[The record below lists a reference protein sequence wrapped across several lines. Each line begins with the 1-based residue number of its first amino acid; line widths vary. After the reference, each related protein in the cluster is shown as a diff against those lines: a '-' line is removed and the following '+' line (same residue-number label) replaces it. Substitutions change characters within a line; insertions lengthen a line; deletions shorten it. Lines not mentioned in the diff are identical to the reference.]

1 MGHIR
6 RQRLSLVAAL
16 LAAGCGQTPDI
27 VTVRVVAPLG
37 LVEVHR
43 TPLAPVQGIDRL
55 WRRSHGERID
65 TVPGVRAFGPVR
77 VVGDSLVI
85 GFHAE
90 DQGVPVV
97 FQYDAGRGILTQS
110 ALPPW
115 LSNALFNP
123 PPEFAPGGRH
133 VLLLARLPDGM
144 LRVEVHSWPDGA
156 LILAGR
162 PIRPNPGASH
172 SPVISWG
179 NATDFMASLPVVS
192 DTGPIVLHFNGR
204 LSGGSGQLDS
214 ATRYLDVKPPPTPRG
229 LRPSA
234 LPTLPRAFRAEL
246 ERRGCTVQQSHRSEN
261 VISGHFAA
269 ATQVDWAALCSQRG
283 QSTILVYW
291 GGAAQCPPELR
302 AAPDYQYQMRA
313 GERVSFVRSIRTTE
327 HYQVHDAA
335 GRPVLPE
342 RVVKLDHDAI
352 EDHNGDA
359 ASTIW
364 SCQGGK
370 WVEFPGRG
378 SQKTR
383 VLQNR

>member
-1 MGHIR
+1 MGRNVR
-6 RQRLSLVAAL
+6 RLAFLFLVI
-16 LAAGCGQTPDI
+16 GCGQAPDI

-43 TPLAPVQGIDRL
+43 TPMAPVQGIDRL

-65 TVPGVRAFGPVR
+65 TVPGVRAVGPVR

-110 ALPPW
+110 ALPSW
-115 LSNALFNP
+115 LSSAVFNP

-156 LILAGR
+156 LILAGL

-172 SPVISWG
+172 PPVISWG
-179 NATDFMASLPVVS
+179 NAADFMASLPVVS
-192 DTGPIVLHFNGR
+192 DTGPLVLHFNGR

-214 ATRYLDVKPPPTPRG
+214 ATRYLDVKPPPTPGG

-234 LPTLPRAFRAEL
+234 LPTLPHAVRTEL

-335 GRPVLPE
+335 GRPVLPQ
-342 RVVKLDHDAI
+342 RFVKLDHDAI
-352 EDHNGDA
+352 EDLNGDA
-359 ASTIW
+359 ASTVW

-370 WVEFPGRG
+370 WIAFPGSG